1 MTQETKHGFEIAGNW
16 LTKALLG
23 VCIYFLVDLVQDIKA
38 TREQLEE
45 IKIKVTVLESR
56 FDDMSREFR
65 RLSRNDN

>member
-1 MTQETKHGFEIAGNW
+1 MTHETKQGFEIAGNW
-16 LTKALLG
+16 MTRGLLA

-45 IKIKVTVLESR
+45 IKIEVTVLKSR

-65 RLSRNDN
+65 RLSRNGD